1 MDSIAKR
8 ATATLQGPVP
18 AGAEG
23 PLGNN
28 AKSSTPPSV
37 QKKRAQRFSALS
49 TGRVWLY
56 QDAKKIDPDA
66 NPGSIYRTHDCRF
79 ARIASNVEVHFS
91 ALHQSAHYGKI
102 ATCGSVWACPICCA
116 KIQSRRRPELQKL
129 IVWAYENKLPPVM
142 VTLTFPHTKFDSL
155 ADLISKQKAAFEKL
169 RAGATW
175 TKFKK
180 RFGYSGLVRSLEL
193 THGKNGWHPHTH
205 EIWLVRGLNAS
216 EREDFKLRIL
226 QRWIKV
232 CAAVGLLD
240 IADAQQLH
248 AFHIRAVDVRF
259 DVNDSDY
266 LAKQDSSR
274 TWGVENE
281 MTQSATKVA
290 RLQGVH
296 PHEFLVRQEPG
307 DCSRYIE
314 FVKGMH
320 GKRQLYWTNGLK
332 AAVGLD
338 ELTDEQIE
346 KQEVEAAE
354 LIGLLTAE
362 QWRIVRGNDARAEL
376 LEAAELLGW
385 PGVELVLK
393 ALGADLDSL
402 LRQPRRE
409 V

>member
-1 MDSIAKR
+1 MDSTVKL
-8 ATATLQGPVP
+8 ATATLKGPQRS
-18 AGAEG
+18 GAEG

-28 AKSSTPPSV
+28 AKSSTPPTV

-49 TGRVWLY
+49 TGRIWLY
-56 QDAKKIDPDA
+56 QDAKKVDPEA
-66 NPGSIYRTHDCRF
+66 NPGSIHRTHDCRY
-79 ARIASNVEVHFS
+79 ARLASNVEIHFS
-91 ALHQSAHYGKI
+91 AVHQSAHYGKV

-129 IVWAYENKLPPVM
+129 IGWAYDNKLPPAM

-155 ADLISKQKAAFEKL
+155 SDLISKQRAAFIKL
-169 RAGATW
+169 RTGKIW
-175 TKFKK
+175 SKFKK
-180 RFGYSGLVRSLEL
+180 HFGFSGLVRSLEL

-205 EIWLVRGLNAS
+205 ELWLIRGLNAA
-216 EREDFKLRIL
+216 EREDFKQRIL
-226 QRWIKV
+226 QRWIKC

-240 IADAQQLH
+240 MADAQQLH

-266 LAKQDSSR
+266 LAKQDASR

-296 PHEFLVRQEPG
+296 PHEFLIRQEPG
-307 DCSRYIE
+307 DSSRYIE
-314 FVKGMH
+314 FVNGMKGA
-320 GKRQLYWTNGLK
+320 RQLYWSSGLK
-332 AAVGLD
+332 DSVGIA
-338 ELTDEQIE
+338 ELTDKEIE

-354 LIGLLTAE
+354 LLGLLTAE
-362 QWRIVRGNDARAEL
+362 QWRVVRGNDARAEL
-376 LEAAELLGW
+376 LDAAELLGW

-393 ALGADLDSL
+393 ALGADLPSL
-402 LRQPRRE
+402 LRNPAR
-409 V
+409 